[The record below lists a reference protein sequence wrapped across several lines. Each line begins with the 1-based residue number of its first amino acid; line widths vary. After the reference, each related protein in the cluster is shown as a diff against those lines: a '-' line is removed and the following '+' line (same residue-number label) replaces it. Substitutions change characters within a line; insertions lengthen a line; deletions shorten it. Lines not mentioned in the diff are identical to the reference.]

1 MTFTFYEAGIPVRND
16 ISDSHNR
23 YWTRLSKP
31 GNWFSAAQ
39 RIAIAE
45 AVREAQSCKFCCD
58 SAEALSPN
66 VVQGTH
72 TSSVDLPMLVVDTIH
87 RIVTDA
93 SRLSS
98 SWYHKQLESGLT
110 EGQYIEIVGTV
121 VAVISIDTF
130 SDALGVDREPLP
142 QPVAGEPSGYT
153 PTSAATSDQ
162 AWVPMLDPDNEGTP
176 EADLWPP
183 NRTGNVVRAMSL
195 VPDEVRT
202 LIDLSAAHYLPM
214 PLVRQA
220 GVDAGRALSRSQME
234 LLAGRVS
241 ALNQCYY

>member
-1 MTFTFYEAGIPVRND
+1 MNFSFENAGVPVRSD

-23 YWTRLSKP
+23 YWSRLSQP
-31 GNWFSAAQ
+31 GNWFSAQQ
-39 RIAIAE
+39 RVAIAQ
-45 AVREAQSCKFCCD
+45 ASREAQSCKLCHE
-58 SAEALSPN
+58 SAEALSPLSIK
-66 VVQGTH
+66 GSH
-72 TSSVDLPMLVVDTIH
+72 TSTVDLPELVVDTVH

-93 SRLSS
+93 SRLSA
-98 SWYHKQLESGLT
+98 SWYRKQLDLGLS
-110 EGQYIEIVGTV
+110 EGEYIEIVGTL

-130 SDALGVDREPLP
+130 SDALGVEREPLP
-142 QPVAGEPSGYT
+142 QPQSGEPSGYT
-153 PTSAATSDQ
+153 PATATSSDQ

>member
-1 MTFTFYEAGIPVRND
+1 MNFRFLESELPVRDD
-16 ISDSHNR
+16 ISESHIR
-23 YWTRLSKP
+23 YWMRLGKP
-31 GNWFSAAQ
+31 GAWFNSEQ
-39 RIAIAE
+39 RTAIAQ
-45 AVREAQSCKFCCD
+45 AVREAQCCKFCRD
-58 SAEALSPN
+58 SAEAISPN
-66 VVQGTH
+66 AVKGSH
-72 TSSVDLPMLVVDTIH
+72 SSSVDLPDMVVDTIH

-98 SWYHKQLESGLT
+98 SWYQKQLDQGLT
-110 EGQYIEIVGTV
+110 EGEYIEIVGTV

-130 SDALGVDREPLP
+130 SDALGVEREPLP
-142 QPVAGEPSGYT
+142 QSIAGEPSRYIPAT
-153 PTSAATSDQ
+153 AAHSDQ

-220 GVDAGRALSRSQME
+220 GVDAGRALTRSQME
-234 LLAGRVS
+234 LIAGRVS